1 MTFPSGGSTVI
12 GTATFSGLSP
22 NTSYY
27 VSGSWSCRYYNVS
40 KGYHMTASAS
50 GGASMSTNPLPQK
63 NVKLYIANMDCYG
76 NYGTP

>member
-1 MTFPSGGSTVI
+1 MTFPGGGSTVI

-27 VSGSWSCRYYNVS
+27 VSGSWSCSYKNISTGTR
-40 KGYHMTASAS
+40 KTASAS
-50 GGASMSTNPLPQK
+50 GGASMSTDPLPQK